1 MNGHCNH
8 LALKFSVC
16 VKERQDRL
24 PTMYWL
30 PKLHKTPYKARFI
43 ANSSSCTTTEL
54 SKLLTSCLTAVKNHV
69 IRYCEKVY
77 ERSDKNLFW
86 SIKNSGEVLIKLKS
100 IGFRATSLSTYDFS
114 TLYTTL
120 PHNLIKEKLINLF
133 EWTFKKEGSPYI
145 ACNERQAF
153 FTSEDTKRYKLWSC
167 QNVCEA
173 LIYLLDNIYIRFGTK
188 LYRQI
193 VGIPMG
199 TNCAP
204 LVADLFLFCYERDFM
219 TSLSDVKQAE
229 IIEAFKSTSRYLD
242 DLLNIDNPYFEGMVN
257 RIYPP
262 ELQLNKANTTDT
274 EAPFLDLH
282 LSISN
287 GFVSSKIYDKRD
299 DFDFDIVNFPFL
311 DGDVPRSTSYGVYIS
326 QLIRFARV
334 SSHAVDFNA
343 RNKSLTAK
351 LLQQG
356 YRYHKLRK
364 TFSKFYRRHY
374 ELVSEFNVGLK
385 TLLHQGLSEPEFY
398 GDLIYKFKKIVG
410 RVDFSDQFRKI
421 IVRYK
426 RIGYNINIMRQS
438 ACLVFN
444 PITVNN
450 FASLFNCTPVGR
462 ASDSMM
468 APT

>member
-1 MNGHCNH
+1 
-8 LALKFSVC
+8 
-16 VKERQDRL
+16 
-24 PTMYWL
+24 MYWL

-43 ANSSSCTTTEL
+43 ANKSSCTTTEL

-77 ERSDKNLFW
+77 ERSGKNLFW
-86 SIKNSGEVLIKLKS
+86 SIKTSGEVLNKLKS
-100 IGFRATSLSTYDFS
+100 REIRATSLPAYDFS

-120 PHNLIKEKLINLF
+120 PHNLIKEKLINLI
-133 EWTFKKEGSPYI
+133 EWTFKREGSPYI
-145 ACNERQAF
+145 TRNERQAF
-153 FTSEDTKRYKLWSC
+153 FTSEDTKRYKFWSC

-188 LYRQI
+188 LYRQSKKISNDQEI
-193 VGIPMG
+193 VSIPMG

-204 LVADLFLFCYERDFM
+204 LLADLFLFCYERDFM

-262 ELQLNKANTTDT
+262 ELQLNKANTSDT

-299 DFDFDIVNFPFL
+299 DFDFNIVNFQFL

-334 SSHAVDFNA
+334 SSHVVDFNA

-356 YRYHKLRK
+356 YRYHI
-364 TFSKFYRRHY
+364 TSKDF
-374 ELVSEFNVGLK
+374 LQILSP
-385 TLLHQGLSEPEFY
+385 TLW
-398 GDLIYKFKKIVG
+398 
-410 RVDFSDQFRKI
+410 
-421 IVRYK
+421 
-426 RIGYNINIMRQS
+426 IG
-438 ACLVFN
+438 F
-444 PITVNN
+444 
-450 FASLFNCTPVGR
+450 
-462 ASDSMM
+462 
-468 APT
+468 